1 MRARYP
7 IAFAA
12 AAVLAAA
19 APARA
24 HVQVTPTE
32 AAPGDPVVFEVLV
45 PGETDAHTTEVSL
58 QIPKDVLPFSF
69 AEVPGW
75 KRTVEQGDDG
85 SVSVV
90 RWRGRMATAS
100 RSRAGFMVSW
110 HGRSGAATGSAM
122 TRCSFP
128 MATTSPSVRWTLLT
142 STGSAIAPTRSGSL
156 WSGVSPD
163 GIC

>member
-7 IAFAA
+7 IALAA
-12 AAVLAAA
+12 AAVLAAV
-19 APARA
+19 APAQA

-69 AEVPGW
+69 EEVPGW

-85 SVSVV
+85 
-90 RWRGRMATAS
+90 
-100 RSRAGFMVSW
+100 
-110 HGRSGAATGSAM
+110 
-122 TRCSFP
+122 
-128 MATTSPSVRWTLLT
+128 
-142 STGSAIAPTRSGSL
+142 
-156 WSGVSPD
+156 
-163 GIC
+163 